1 MPRFDG
7 TGPQG
12 QGNMGGRRSGRC
24 KIGSNLLGQGGRQ
37 RQRNGGQGRF
47 GDFQPGDANQDQGFV
62 GPCIERLHSEIQ
74 ALQAR
79 LADLKTPADK

>member
-1 MPRFDG
+1 
-7 TGPQG
+7 
-12 QGNMGGRRSGRC
+12 
-24 KIGSNLLGQGGRQ
+24 
-37 RQRNGGQGRF
+37 
-47 GDFQPGDANQDQGFV
+47 V